1 MGRCECNTKLIFIT
15 PMNWGGAWRCKHC
28 QKIFYQD
35 EKGSLHQVTD
45 EDFVNR
51 YKRIIP
57 F

>member
-1 MGRCECNTKLIFIT
+1 MGRCECNTELIFIT